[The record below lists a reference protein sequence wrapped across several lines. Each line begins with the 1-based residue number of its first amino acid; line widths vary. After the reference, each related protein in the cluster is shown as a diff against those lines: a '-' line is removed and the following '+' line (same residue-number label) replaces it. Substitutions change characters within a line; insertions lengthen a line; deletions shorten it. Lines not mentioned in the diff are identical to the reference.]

1 MSVWAVLGIAAGILS
16 LIDPI
21 PYLRDIMRGTTRPH
35 RGTWGIWSVLGVIAF
50 VAAIAE
56 DGRWSLVLL
65 GIQALSMLLTFGLS
79 LTARGTGGFST
90 PEVVMLGLGAIGAV
104 GWVLS
109 SEPLVATV
117 SVVLANVAGVLL
129 MLPKTWRDP
138 HSETASCFAISCAA
152 GVLGTASVGALD
164 PGLLLYPAAIAVLDG
179 SVAALIVL
187 RARRVPR
194 SAPNPTLTVMAAT

>member
-1 MSVWAVLGIAAGILS
+1 MTVWAVLGIAAGVLS
-16 LIDPI
+16 LIDPV
-21 PYLRDIMRGTTRPH
+21 PYVRDILRGTTRPH
-35 RGTWGIWSVLGVIAF
+35 RGTWGIWSLLGVIAF

-65 GIQALSMLLTFGLS
+65 GIQALSMLLT
-79 LTARGTGGFST
+79 ARGTGGFST
-90 PEVVMLGLGAIGAV
+90 PEVVMLGLGGIGTV

-109 SEPLVATV
+109 SEPLVAIV
-117 SVVLANVAGVLL
+117 FVILANVAGVLL

-152 GVLGTASVGALD
+152 GVLGTASVGVLD

-194 SAPNPTLTVMAAT
+194 SVPVPVLTVPARDCARGVV